1 MSSLDVLYYS
11 LSVAIWVLIGLGVY
25 LAVNLVRFMEH
36 VQAITKTAFE
46 TAVSIQILKG
56 GLKVGVLNFIQK
68 AIQNFL
74 GNGGGKRE

>member
-11 LSVAIWVLIGLGVY
+11 LSVAIWVLIGL
-25 LAVNLVRFMEH
+25 

-56 GLKVGVLNFIQK
+56 GLRVGVLNFIQK